1 MDEKRTAGNA
11 TAGRRDMQKQAACVA
26 GDIDAV
32 ARYWA
37 IRKQELL
44 ADAASAFI
52 SFVEPA
58 FLYDMPPFIE
68 PDSFNVMFTEW
79 MLFEYP
85 FRNGRTPLEEYAA
98 HPPAGAKALHLD
110 HVRQICETQIF
121 SRFIIHDKDARSGM
135 AALEDIQTARRYDVY
150 DPELCKRA
158 RWRSGTIGERIACVD
173 GLWVPIANTRL
184 YDRAAPADT
193 ALDGPGFF
201 HPEDRVRKPEAEH
214 ASFYLRLVRDIIGI
228 DGRYR
233 HTATIPPDEEQRTR
247 TRRNARSQGA

>member
-1 MDEKRTAGNA
+1 MDEKRTASN
-11 TAGRRDMQKQAACVA
+11 TAAEQRDIQKQAACVA

-44 ADAASAFI
+44 ADAAGTFI

-121 SRFIIHDKDARSGM
+121 SRFIIHDKDTCSGM

-173 GLWVPIANTRL
+173 ELSGSPSQHQALRPRRTCRHRPRWARVLPSRRP
-184 YDRAAPADT
+184 RAQARGGARFVLPAPR
-193 ALDGPGFF
+193 PRY
-201 HPEDRVRKPEAEH
+201 HRHRRKIPTHCNHSARRGATH
-214 ASFYLRLVRDIIGI
+214 AS
-228 DGRYR
+228 
-233 HTATIPPDEEQRTR
+233 TP
-247 TRRNARSQGA
+247 

>member
-1 MDEKRTAGNA
+1 MDEKRTASNA
-11 TAGRRDMQKQAACVA
+11 TAGRRDMQKRAACVA

-32 ARYWA
+32 ARYWT
-37 IRKQELL
+37 IRKQVLL

-85 FRNGRTPLEEYAA
+85 FRNDRTPLEEYAA

-121 SRFIIHDKDARSGM
+121 SRFIIHDKDTRSGM
-135 AALEDIQTARRYDVY
+135 AALEDIQTTRRYDVY

-233 HTATIPPDEEQRTR
+233 HTATIPPDETR
-247 TRRNARSQGA
+247 DRPANVGTQPQGE